1 MKPYFSGLYFNN
13 KLNLEPLYH
22 IKQLWQDAYNTRS
35 SRLKLLSAV
44 IVIVIIINLLPSF
57 FKHIEQRTDG
67 VVLHDWILAQL
78 PSYDLSVPIFI
89 LIWSMGLLMMWRGLY
104 NPRVC
109 ISYIWTLNFVCVAR
123 FITISLV
130 KLNPPLGLV
139 PLIDPST
146 SAFYGHT
153 FITKDLFFS
162 GHTATMVLVY
172 LHLQKRTDK
181 LISLVCAIVLVSLLL
196 IQHIHYTI
204 DVVAAPVIVYGCWRL
219 VKLLGLE

>member
-1 MKPYFSGLYFNN
+1 
-13 KLNLEPLYH
+13 
-22 IKQLWQDAYNTRS
+22 
-35 SRLKLLSAV
+35 
-44 IVIVIIINLLPSF
+44 VIIINLLPSF
-57 FKHIEQRTDG
+57 FKCIEKRTDG
-67 VVLHDWILAQL
+67 VVLHDWILAHL
-78 PSYDLSVPIFI
+78 PSHDLSVPIFI
-89 LIWSMGLLMMWRGLY
+89 LIWSMGLLMMWRALY

-109 ISYIWTLNFVCVAR
+109 ITYIWTLNFVCIAR
-123 FITISLV
+123 FVTISLV
-130 KLNPPLGLV
+130 KLNPPMGLV

-181 LISLVCAIVLVSLLL
+181 IIALVAALLLVIMLL

-204 DVVAAPVIVYGCWRL
+204 DVLAAPVIVYGCWRL
-219 VKLLGLE
+219 AKWLGLE

>member
-13 KLNLEPLYH
+13 TLNLAPLYH
-22 IKQLWQDAYNTRS
+22 IKQLWKEAYNTRS
-35 SRLKLLSAV
+35 SRLKLLGAT
-44 IVIVIIINLLPSF
+44 IVIVIIVNLLPSF
-57 FKHIEQRTDG
+57 FKHIERRTDG
-67 VVLHDWILAQL
+67 VVLHDRLLALL

-109 ISYIWTLNFVCVAR
+109 ISYIWTLNFVCIAR

-130 KLNPPLGLV
+130 KLNPPIGLV

-146 SAFYGHT
+146 SVFYGHT

-172 LHLQKRTDK
+172 LHLQKRSDK
-181 LISLVCAIVLVSLLL
+181 LIALICAIVLAILLL
-196 IQHIHYTI
+196 IQHIHYSI
-204 DVVAAPVIVYGCWRL
+204 DIMAAPFFVYGCWRL
-219 VKLLGLE
+219 TKWLGLQ

>member
-1 MKPYFSGLYFNN
+1 
-13 KLNLEPLYH
+13 LNLSSIYH
-22 IKQLWQDAYNTRS
+22 IKQLWQNAYNTRA
-35 SRLKLLSAV
+35 SRLKLLSAT
-44 IVIVIIINLLPSF
+44 IVIVLIINLLPSF
-57 FKHIEQRTDG
+57 FKHIENRTDG
-67 VVLHDWILAQL
+67 VVLNDWILAHL

-104 NPRVC
+104 NPKVC
-109 ISYIWTLNFVCVAR
+109 ISYIWTLNLVCIAR
-123 FITISLV
+123 FVTISLV
-130 KLNPPLGLV
+130 KLNPPVGLV

-146 SAFYGHT
+146 SVFYGHT

-181 LISLVCAIVLVSLLL
+181 IIALIAALLLVVMLL

-204 DVVAAPVIVYGCWRL
+204 DVLAAPVIVYGCWRL
-219 VKLLGLE
+219 AKWLRLE